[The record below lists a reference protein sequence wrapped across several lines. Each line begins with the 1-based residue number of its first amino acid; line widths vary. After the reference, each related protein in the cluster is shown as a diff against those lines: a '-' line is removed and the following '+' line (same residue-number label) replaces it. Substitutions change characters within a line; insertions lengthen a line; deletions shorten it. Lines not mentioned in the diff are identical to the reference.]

1 MLPNPGQSPEETP
14 EDGHTHAQGLR
25 ADTVA
30 ETVLKTDPRVE
41 DVTNT
46 GISQILDRTHIID
59 RIQKTEHERG
69 NKHFFS
75 LVASDTCTDR

>member
-41 DVTNT
+41 DVT
-46 GISQILDRTHIID
+46 IP
-59 RIQKTEHERG
+59 E
-69 NKHFFS
+69 
-75 LVASDTCTDR
+75 